1 MTTPSLFTLTNQ
13 YLQLADKLAAGDFDA
28 ETVADTIESSG
39 LTDDIAV
46 KAQNL
51 EYVARS
57 AETYLPAIDAEIAR
71 LTALKAHRVKVAAG
85 LREYL
90 MISMI
95 RMQLERIECPM
106 FAISIRS
113 NPPSVD
119 VFESLQVPSKYWRV
133 IPETCAPDKTL
144 IKEALKSGVDVPG
157 ARLTQSQRLVIK

>member
-1 MTTPSLFTLTNQ
+1 MTTPSLFTLTSQ
-13 YLQLADKLAAGDFDA
+13 YLQLANTLADGDFDL
-28 ETVADTIESSG
+28 TTITDTIEASG
-39 LTDDIAV
+39 LTDDIAT
-46 KAQNL
+46 KAQGI

-71 LTALKAHRVKVAAG
+71 LTALKAHRVKVAQG
-85 LREYL
+85 LRDYL
-90 MISMI
+90 MNSMV
-95 RMQLERIECPM
+95 RMQIERIECPM